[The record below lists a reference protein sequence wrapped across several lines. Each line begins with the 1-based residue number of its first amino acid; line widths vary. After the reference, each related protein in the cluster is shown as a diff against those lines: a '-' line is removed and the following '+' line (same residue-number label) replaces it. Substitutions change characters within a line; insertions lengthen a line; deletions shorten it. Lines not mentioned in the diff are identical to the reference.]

1 MPLTIS
7 DIDATIK
14 ITNDLAAEYSD
25 ERIALVRKVL
35 REIRKDYECPNQ
47 KSETSNSPQ
56 TLPQDPLLTFQNP
69 VDPWNLTP
77 SLSTKSPTSNFR
89 FWD

>member
-47 KSETSNSPQ
+47 KSETLNSLQ
-56 TLPQDPLLTFQNP
+56 THNP
-69 VDPWNLTP
+69 WDLTP
-77 SLSTKSPTSNFR
+77 STGSRMTPSFQ